1 MSTADEPALAGDSA
15 VGRGALARGA
25 VAGVAAWLLGYLV
38 AYVWKAEAV
47 AEALRGVGVVSQLLG
62 GEAVPAWKGVTWLFM
77 NAHFVATRVP
87 TVAGGTRTANFAT
100 GEGGSVALLAL
111 PAVLLLVAGLLVA
124 QGRRGGATAGAAAG
138 AALVVGY
145 LPLSAAAAFA
155 TSHAIGET
163 QATVSADPVTA
174 ILLAGAVY
182 PVALGAVGGAAA
194 ALVE

>member
-1 MSTADEPALAGDSA
+1 MSTADEPSLASDSG
-15 VGRGALARGA
+15 VSGGTLARGA
-25 VAGVAAWLLGYLV
+25 VAGAAAWLLGYLV

-62 GEAVPAWKGVTWLFM
+62 GEAVPAWKGVTWLFL

-87 TVAGGTRTANFAT
+87 TVAGGTRTTNFVT

-111 PAVLLLVAGLLVA
+111 PAVLLLVAGFLA
-124 QGRRGGATAGAAAG
+124 ARGRRGGATAGAAAG

-155 TSHAIGET
+155 TTHAIGET

-194 ALVE
+194 TLVE